1 MRIISG
7 TLKGRIITT
16 SAPSGV
22 RPTTDRARETIF
34 NILGNMIDFEGI
46 RVLDLCAGTGALGL
60 EALSRGAT
68 YCCFVELS
76 RKTSELISKT
86 IQNFGL
92 DAESYDVVT
101 TDSRSFAKRFSIETD
116 QQYDLIFTD
125 PPYKEK
131 IVNLLFN
138 LIIENG
144 ILAPDCIFVAEHDV
158 RETVVVPENYERTT
172 SRIFG
177 ETGIDFFV
185 RKPSHSK

>member
-7 TLKGRIITT
+7 KLKGRIITT

-34 NILGNMIDFEGI
+34 NILGNMIDFDGI

-60 EALSRGAT
+60 EALSRGAA

-76 RKTSELISKT
+76 RKTSEAITRTLRT
-86 IQNFGL
+86 FEL
-92 DAESYDVVT
+92 EAASYNVIT
-101 TDSRSFAKRFSIETD
+101 ADSRLFAKRFSIEID

-131 IVNLLFN
+131 IVNSIFN
-138 LIIENG
+138 LIIENR
-144 ILAPDCIFVAEHDV
+144 ILAPDGVFVAEHDI
-158 RETVVVPENYERTT
+158 RETVLSPDQFEKTT
-172 SRIFG
+172 SRTFG
-177 ETGIDFFV
+177 ETVVDFFIE
-185 RKPSHSK
+185 K